1 MRGRLQLGFVAAAGI
16 LASMFL
22 FGLVVVL
29 LLSYPL
35 AGALWIISPVAYV
48 LLGVIGVLL
57 ILDVFPEFT
66 VTSKHLP
73 TGRIPFV
80 GAFLFGLFFGILILP
95 CNAAPIAILL
105 ALSTSTSDLFV
116 NMLNFMFFG
125 AGMAMPL
132 VAISV
137 LSAYQGKR
145 GTAFLVRHKRAI
157 NLATG
162 SLMLVVALYYLIT
175 VYQNS

>member
-116 NMLNFMFFG
+116 NMLWSRNG
-125 AGMAMPL
+125 HAPRCHL
-132 VAISV
+132 
-137 LSAYQGKR
+137 
-145 GTAFLVRHKRAI
+145 
-157 NLATG
+157 G
-162 SLMLVVALYYLIT
+162 SLRIPGKKGNRISGPAQTGHQPRNWKSDAGSGSLLSHNRLPEFMI
-175 VYQNS
+175 